1 MQARNAMCVW
11 DDCDQGAIYCAGHAR
26 EFVEGEPP
34 VASLEAAL
42 REAIAAAEIA
52 DVVDWPGMAQRWRAA
67 LAKVS
72 A

>member
-1 MQARNAMCVW
+1 MSTPGPCVW
-11 DDCDQGAIYCAGHAR
+11 DDCDQGALYCVGHAT
-26 EFVEGEPP
+26 EFVTGEAAQREM
-34 VASLEAAL
+34 VAAL